1 MISDADRKV
10 IVDLSKQYHAK
21 RVLLFGSS
29 LISIKANDIDL
40 GVEGVADQDYFKF
53 YGDLMFSLSKPVD
66 LIDLG
71 STSTFTSI
79 IKEEGLL
86 IYG

>member
-1 MISDADRKV
+1 MISETDKKV
-10 IVDLSKQYHAK
+10 IVDLSKKYRAK

-29 LISIKANDIDL
+29 LTNKAAQDIDL
-40 GVEGVADQDYFKF
+40 AVEGVADQDYFNF

-66 LIDLG
+66 LIDLS
-71 STSTFTSI
+71 STTKFTSI
-79 IKEEGLL
+79 IKMEGLT